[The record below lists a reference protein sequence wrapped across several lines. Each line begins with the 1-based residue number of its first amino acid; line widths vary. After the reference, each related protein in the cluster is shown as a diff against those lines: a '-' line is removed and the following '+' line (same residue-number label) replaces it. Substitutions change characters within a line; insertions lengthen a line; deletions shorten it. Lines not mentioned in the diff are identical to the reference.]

1 MSTEEKN
8 MKHLNTNDEV
18 YVGHQEKRPKI
29 DGCFEGIPDEVI
41 LNIFKNLDLKDL
53 GRCSKVCKRFDK
65 VGHDET
71 LWQKINL
78 RQNNKIP
85 PAFLEYILS
94 RGRSR

>member
-1 MSTEEKN
+1 ME
-8 MKHLNTNDEV
+8 HFATNDEV
-18 YVGHQEKRPKI
+18 YNYVGHQEKRQKI

-53 GRCSKVCKRFDK
+53 GRCSKVCKRFHK

-85 PAFLEYILS
+85 PPFLEYIFS
-94 RGRSR
+94 RGRSK

>member
-1 MSTEEKN
+1 MEC
-8 MKHLNTNDEV
+8 LGTNNGA
-18 YVGHQEKRPKI
+18 YLGHQEKRLKI
-29 DGCFEGIPDEVI
+29 DGFEDIPDEVI

-53 GRCSKVCKRFDK
+53 GRCSKVCKRFHK

-85 PAFLEYILS
+85 PPFLEYIFS
-94 RGRSR
+94 RGRSK